1 MALIFS
7 AGAAGAAPA
16 SVHGVNMQ
24 AFGSIRIPAL
34 AGWPDAIST
43 GYQNAPGYPGKLTTY
58 SAVANGTECSGPIES
73 GKTYQYCYFPNGLEI
88 GSVGVVGTP
97 ANVTFYGCLFETG
110 FNGVGG
116 SQSITKYTNG
126 NNISFS
132 YSTFQPTGLSA
143 PPVSYKHGVEY
154 GVNQLEDPG
163 SGYDAG
169 SFSIDHSNFWGL
181 AAATQ
186 IGASSQSQP
195 VTISDSYI
203 HDARANGGGIDHTDG
218 ILSSDGDGVTY
229 LTINHNTIVSVANNE
244 GIALQY
250 STTGYDHV
258 TVTNNYV
265 SGWHT
270 TVDFGGNGS
279 GNTNDIFTGN
289 VFGTDL
295 QPSNSA
301 LYIDYEGNDSWLS
314 SLGNVWRN
322 NTFYVVPGSK
332 YTPVSDSGKY
342 WVPQWTDQGWPSL
355 SSTDW
360 DQ

>member
-1 MALIFS
+1 MTGRVARCAVHLSRTKPLVRPINQNKISEHIMEMRYSRLACLMALIFS

-132 YSTFQPTGLSA
+132 YSTFQPTG
-143 PPVSYKHGVEY
+143 
-154 GVNQLEDPG
+154 
-163 SGYDAG
+163 
-169 SFSIDHSNFWGL
+169 
-181 AAATQ
+181 
-186 IGASSQSQP
+186 
-195 VTISDSYI
+195 
-203 HDARANGGGIDHTDG
+203 
-218 ILSSDGDGVTY
+218 
-229 LTINHNTIVSVANNE
+229 
-244 GIALQY
+244 
-250 STTGYDHV
+250 
-258 TVTNNYV
+258 
-265 SGWHT
+265 
-270 TVDFGGNGS
+270 
-279 GNTNDIFTGN
+279 
-289 VFGTDL
+289 
-295 QPSNSA
+295 
-301 LYIDYEGNDSWLS
+301 
-314 SLGNVWRN
+314 
-322 NTFYVVPGSK
+322 
-332 YTPVSDSGKY
+332 
-342 WVPQWTDQGWPSL
+342 
-355 SSTDW
+355 
-360 DQ
+360 